1 MSESAV
7 AQGVEAVG
15 AAGAAGAATH
25 GTAAPGAATPGAVT
39 PGVGDPDFPIVFA
52 DPADAQFTWE
62 RDDMHMPFALTPLAV
77 DFCVDVI
84 GRSFNPHYEMFGSR
98 FRLYAAAWHGWV
110 YFSGRPNLPEG
121 EEKAA
126 DARWVEVLRSRI
138 PVTRVYWDEEVLP
151 ELRGI
156 FERTAGLPI
165 EDLPAEAAADAWLE
179 AWAAHLRAWVLH
191 FYTIMGPY
199 QVLDDLIDAYNAA
212 MGPGHEAEALALLG
226 GGHHELEDVE
236 EGIEALAE
244 LATGPELS
252 AAIAAAAGSGADGL
266 DASGDVDFEALRAL
280 PGGAGFVDALQA
292 FLAQHGHLG
301 QNHDDLRLASWG
313 EEPRQLL
320 ARIALRLRQPAQ
332 PARGR
337 EAALARRAQELA
349 DAVRATLADRPDE
362 LAKFETVLGHA
373 REIGYLTE
381 GHNYWI
387 DRLSQARLRTLS
399 MRVGRRLVRDGIL
412 GEAGDVFFLHRDEV
426 AEALRDGQPRHAL
439 IRERRAEHERNERR
453 TPPYF
458 VGKIPDKQ
466 PAGDRF
472 DGPRIPS
479 TEADMLRGT
488 GASAG
493 VVRGPARVTLSQDD
507 FDRIQPGDVIVCPS
521 SNPSWVPVF
530 TIAGGLVTNTGGVLS
545 HAAVVAREFGLPAVV
560 GTTDA
565 TTRIADGR
573 LVEID
578 GTAGT
583 VRLL

>member
-1 MSESAV
+1 MSE
-7 AQGVEAVG
+7 GTEAD
-15 AAGAAGAATH
+15 
-25 GTAAPGAATPGAVT
+25 APGGA
-39 PGVGDPDFPIVFA
+39 GDADFPIVFE

-62 RDDMHMPFALTPLAV
+62 RDDMHMPFALTPLAA
-77 DFCVDVI
+77 DFCVHVI
-84 GRSFNPHYEMFGSR
+84 GNSFNPHYEEFGSA
-98 FRLYAAAWHGWV
+98 FRNYAVSWNGWL
-110 YFSGRPNLPEG
+110 YFSGRANIPED

-126 DARWVEVLRSRI
+126 EARWVETLRTRI
-138 PVTRVYWDEEVLP
+138 PVTRGYWEEEVLP

-156 FERTAGLPI
+156 FERTASLPI
-165 EDLPAEAAADAWLE
+165 DDLPGEAAADAWLE
-179 AWAAHLRAWVLH
+179 TWTGHLRAWVLH
-191 FYTIMGPY
+191 FYAIMGPY
-199 QVLDDLIDAYNAA
+199 QVLDDLADAYNAA
-212 MGPGHEAEALALLG
+212 MGPGHDAEALALLG
-226 GGHHELEDVE
+226 GGHHELEEVA
-236 EGIEALAE
+236 EGIEAIAGLA
-244 LATGPELS
+244 ATPELS
-252 AAIAAAAGSGADGL
+252 AAIQDLGGSGAD
-266 DASGDVDFEALRAL
+266 STEDVDFEALRRL
-280 PGGAGFVDALQA
+280 PGGAAFVEELER
-292 FLAQHGHLG
+292 FLAEHGHLG

-313 EEPRQLL
+313 EAPRLL
-320 ARIALRLRQPAQ
+320 LSQVALRLRQPAQ
-332 PARGR
+332 PARER
-337 EAALARRAQELA
+337 EAALARRADELA
-349 DAVRATLADRPDE
+349 DRVRATLADRPDE

-387 DRLSQARLRTLS
+387 DRMSQARLRALS
-399 MRVGRRLVRDGIL
+399 MRVGGRLLRAGVI

-426 AEALRDGQPRHAL
+426 AEALRDGGPRHEL
-439 IRERRAEHERNERR
+439 ISRRRGEHERNERR
-453 TPPYF
+453 TPPYI
-458 VGKIPDKQ
+458 VGKVPDK
-466 PAGDRF
+466 PSTGDRF
-472 DGPRIPS
+472 DGPRVPS

-560 GTTDA
+560 GAAEA

-573 LVEID
+573 IVEID